1 MMGKKDVRYVAW
13 KDEEKYMYCGNCGKK
28 IKDGEKKCT
37 FCGYEQEII
46 PQWKGLSLDFVED
59 EEKENPSEK
68 PLKPDK
74 DLSDT
79 KSGENVEIFFQTK
92 NPDSPSLVSQDAK
105 RKLKQKRQKTISNK
119 FRRVTIGVGICLLV
133 LILLNGIYIGR
144 LQNKNNNLTQKLGY
158 IDKLQDQI
166 EKQDKRFDAMVEKQ
180 KVQDKKIKEQK
191 EQIKELQDQ
200 INKITQNL
208 QEDTS
213 EEDYFDTEDMENE
226 KTVELTAIVKK
237 ILEDNQEVTA
247 SDENGQEEY
256 IPDEQ

>member
-1 MMGKKDVRYVAW
+1 M
-13 KDEEKYMYCGNCGKK
+13 
-28 IKDGEKKCT
+28 
-37 FCGYEQEII
+37 
-46 PQWKGLSLDFVED
+46 
-59 EEKENPSEK
+59 
-68 PLKPDK
+68 
-74 DLSDT
+74 
-79 KSGENVEIFFQTK
+79 
-92 NPDSPSLVSQDAK
+92 VSQDAK

-119 FRRVTIGVGICLLV
+119 FRRVTIAVGICLLV

-208 QEDTS
+208 QEETS

-237 ILEDNQEVTA
+237 NP
-247 SDENGQEEY
+247 GR
-256 IPDEQ
+256 